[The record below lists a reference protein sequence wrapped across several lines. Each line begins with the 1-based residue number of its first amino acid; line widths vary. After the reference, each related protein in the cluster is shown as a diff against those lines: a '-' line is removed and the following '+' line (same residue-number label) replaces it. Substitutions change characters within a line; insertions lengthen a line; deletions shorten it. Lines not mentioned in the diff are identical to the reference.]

1 MDKKIPPQKEAAL
14 NLINQNYSGN
24 SAKEQCARFL
34 AALKLF
40 TINTYEA
47 SRVLSIYHAPAR
59 ALQLRQQG
67 VLIDTVWQTVED
79 ENGVLHRVG
88 CYVLHASPP
97 LTNNQPSDKDCEVIL

>member
-1 MDKKIPPQKEAAL
+1 MDKKIPPHKEAAL
-14 NLINQNYSGN
+14 NQINQQFKGN
-24 SAKEQCARFL
+24 SSKEQCARFL

-47 SRVLSIYHAPAR
+47 SRLLSIYHAPAR

-88 CYVLHASPP
+88 CYVLRHSAV
-97 LTNNQPSDKDCEVIL
+97 TASDKDSGVAL

>member
-14 NLINQNYSGN
+14 NQINQQFKGN
-24 SAKEQCARFL
+24 SAKEQCVRFL

-40 TINTYEA
+40 PINTYEA
-47 SRVLSIYHAPAR
+47 SRYLSIYHPPAR

-67 VLIDTVWQTVED
+67 HLLDTVWQTVEA

-88 CYVLHASPP
+88 CYVLRHLAV
-97 LTNNQPSDKDCEVIL
+97 TASDKDCEVTL

>member
-14 NLINQNYSGN
+14 NQINQQFKGN
-24 SAKEQCARFL
+24 SAKQQCARFL

-88 CYVLHASPP
+88 CYVLHASSP
-97 LTNNQPSDKDCEVIL
+97 LTNNQPSDKDCEVML

>member
-14 NLINQNYSGN
+14 NEINQNYKGN
-24 SAKEQCARFL
+24 SAKEQCVRFL

-88 CYVLHASPP
+88 CYVLRHSPP
-97 LTNNQPSDKDCEVIL
+97 LSNNQPSDKNCEVTL